1 MSPRSKKQFETI
13 REEKRTLIMNAAL
26 EHFARD
32 GYHNTTITH
41 LAKHAGISKGLMY
54 NYFTG
59 KEELLSE
66 IINRSLAEI
75 SEYFDP
81 DKDGILNEDEFE
93 LFVRR
98 YLVVIRQ
105 KVDFWRLFFQ
115 LMLQKDVR
123 DQLLMSYSGTP
134 AEGSFSGV
142 NRYTVFKTDMAKIIL
157 DYFMRKKL
165 RKPAD
170 YDPVTDMNMFIYT
183 LSGLALMTIYSDLTD
198 EAQFEKTIN
207 SLIGLYK

>member
-1 MSPRSKKQFETI
+1 
-13 REEKRTLIMNAAL
+13 MNAAL

-59 KEELLSE
+59 KDELLTE
-66 IINRSLAEI
+66 IINKSLAEV

-81 DKDGILNEDEFE
+81 DRDGILNEDEFE

-105 KVDFWRLFFQ
+105 KIDFWRLFFQ

-123 DQLLMSYSGTP
+123 DQLLLTYSGTP
-134 AEGSFSGV
+134 AEGRFAGS
-142 NRYTVFKTDMAKIIL
+142 NRYTNFKTDMVKIIF
-157 DYFMRKKL
+157 DYFMRKKDK
-165 RKPAD
+165 KPAD

-183 LSGLALMTIYSDLTD
+183 LSGLALITIYTDNTD
-198 EAQFEKTIN
+198 ESQNEKTIN
-207 SLIGLYK
+207 SIIGLYK